1 MVLAKPPPEDLIRS
15 VKELKAILV
24 LNYKPTLILNQ
35 PLSELMPLTG
45 LSIDQESS
53 LTARPLLTTESLL
66 SDMILTLTGLL
77 RTLGVFL
84 GDNKDIL
91 P

>member
-1 MVLAKPPPEDLIRS
+1 MVLAKPPPEELIKLA
-15 VKELKAILV
+15 KELKAILV
-24 LNYKPTLILNQ
+24 PNYKPTLTPNQ
-35 PLSELMPLTG
+35 PLLELMPLTG

-84 GDNKDIL
+84 GEYKDIL